1 LAIPEEAPD
10 AQKLE
15 EEFRAKYGVTLWYP
29 RAVNAMR
36 MLAQAIKDV
45 NSDEPK
51 PVAAK
56 LEAMT
61 FRTFMGGEG
70 YMRKD
75 DHQFFQD
82 LYVANFG
89 PLPAGAKFDEEKT
102 GWGWKV
108 QGVVKAKDTEI
119 PTTCKMERP
128 N

>member
-1 LAIPEEAPD
+1 
-10 AQKLE
+10 
-15 EEFRAKYGVTLWYP
+15 
-29 RAVNAMR
+29 MR

-61 FRTFMGGEG
+61 FRTFMSGEG